1 MKKLLLVLLIV
12 PTLSF
17 AESIF
22 ETRNTEDIKKEI
34 IKEFNEY
41 AKDEDVR
48 AISMKLHYSTVTKSY
63 KGTILLSDGYEV
75 SPVAIDVWDS
85 GSGDNLVWRLKGS
98 ILNAR

>member
-1 MKKLLLVLLIV
+1 MI

-17 AESIF
+17 ANSIF
-22 ETRNTEDIKKEI
+22 DTRNIEDLKKEI

-41 AKDEDVR
+41 AKDDDVK

-63 KGTILLSDGYEV
+63 KGTIILSDGYDV

-85 GSGDNLVWRLKGS
+85 GSGDDLVWRLKGS

>member
-1 MKKLLLVLLIV
+1 MI

-17 AESIF
+17 ANSIF
-22 ETRNTEDIKKEI
+22 DTRNIEDIKKEI

-41 AKDEDVR
+41 TKNDDDVK

-63 KGTILLSDGYEV
+63 KGTIILLVDGYEV